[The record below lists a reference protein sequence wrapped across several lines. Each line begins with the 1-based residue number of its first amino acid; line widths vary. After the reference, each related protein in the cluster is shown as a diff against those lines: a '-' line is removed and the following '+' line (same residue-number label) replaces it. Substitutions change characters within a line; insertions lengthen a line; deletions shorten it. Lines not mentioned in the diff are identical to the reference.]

1 MAVINSLEFYYLST
15 CDTCRRI
22 MKELEIAKYP
32 FRFQDI
38 KTEKITPAQ
47 IDFLANRAGG
57 YAPLF
62 SRVARKYTELNL
74 KNQQLSEMDYRN
86 YILEDYTFL
95 KRPVVVIGENIFI
108 GNAANNI
115 KNVRKQLSKIK
126 NEFSK

>member
-1 MAVINSLEFYYLST
+1 MAVKNALEFYYLST

-32 FRFQDI
+32 FRLQDI
-38 KTEKITPAQ
+38 KSEKITPEQ
-47 IDFLANRAGG
+47 IDFLADCAGA
-57 YAPLF
+57 YSHLF
-62 SRVARKYTELNL
+62 SRVAKKYRELDL

-95 KRPVVVIGENIFI
+95 KRPVIVIHETIFI

-115 KNVRKQLSKIK
+115 EIIRKELHKIK
-126 NEFSK
+126 K

>member
-1 MAVINSLEFYYLST
+1 MAVNNALEFYYLST

-22 MKELEIAKYP
+22 MKDLEIAKYP
-32 FRFQDI
+32 FRCQDI
-38 KTEKITPAQ
+38 KTEKITPEQ
-47 IDFLANRAGG
+47 IDFLANRAGA
-57 YAPLF
+57 YSLLF
-62 SRVARKYTELNL
+62 SRVARKYRELNL

-115 KNVRKQLSKIK
+115 ENIRKELRKIRK
-126 NEFSK
+126 